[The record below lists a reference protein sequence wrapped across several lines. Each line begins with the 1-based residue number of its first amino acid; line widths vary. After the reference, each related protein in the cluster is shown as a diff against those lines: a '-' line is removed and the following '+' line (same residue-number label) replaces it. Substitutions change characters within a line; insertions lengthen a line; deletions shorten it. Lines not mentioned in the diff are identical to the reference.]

1 MLGAGAAGLKVAFD
15 LARKDVEVV
24 VLEANDR
31 VGGRV
36 RTLLVGGERVDLG
49 AESFEA
55 GEQSKWIAEF
65 DELDLL
71 PEGVAWVSPFSRVRD
86 QAWWYPGGRLTSAHL
101 DEVTSTPSA
110 EAVNER
116 FDRNVTSA
124 LDVAVAQGV
133 DLRTLE
139 ARVAFAV
146 SGSGAFS
153 ESIEPSFYSAQDRA
167 RNESPGEDA
176 RPFVDGKPYGV
187 GRLFE
192 EYAVALS
199 KLRNVTICLPV
210 RVVEMSA
217 RLERGWEL
225 RLADTTHYAFDAL
238 VVTPSVSV
246 LTRPEFPWPRTI
258 REQVVAAFAG
268 IELGAY
274 TKIAMHWPAAAAK
287 FGKDAVLG
295 FYTGPDGLPAWQ
307 VSKLA
312 NSEVILVALAG
323 SRARDLSE
331 SRALEQAI
339 ELIQL
344 ITKADRF
351 PQQMLVSNWNS
362 AAVFGGAYSFSRVGA
377 GAARPGLQSALIEMY
392 APVGLFFAGEAFSL
406 PLYGSLEATWYTGAD
421 AAERCLRFLGIE
433 D

>member
-1 MLGAGAAGLKVAFD
+1 MKAAFD
-15 LARKDVEVV
+15 LARKRVEVV
-24 VLEANDR
+24 VFEANDR
-31 VGGRV
+31 IGGRV
-36 RTLLVGGERVDLG
+36 RTLLVGGEYVDFG

-55 GEQSKWIAEF
+55 GEQSKWIEEF
-65 DELDLL
+65 TDLEIL
-71 PEGVAWVSPFSRVRD
+71 PDNVEWVSPFSEVRER
-86 QAWWYPGGRLTSAHL
+86 AWFYPEGRLSTTLL
-101 DEVTSTPSA
+101 DEIMILPSA
-110 EAVNER
+110 AAVDRR
-116 FDRNVTSA
+116 FDENIASA
-124 LDVAVAQGV
+124 LDVAVAQGA
-133 DLRTLE
+133 DLSTLE
-139 ARVAFAV
+139 ARFAFAV

-153 ESIEPSFYSAQDRA
+153 ESIEPTFYSAQDRA
-167 RNESPGEDA
+167 RNDSAGQDA
-176 RPFVDGKPYGV
+176 RPFVGGRPYGV

-192 EYAVALS
+192 RYAV
-199 KLRNVTICLPV
+199 KLDELENVRIRPAT
-210 RVVEMSA
+210 RVVEISA
-217 RLERGWEL
+217 QLERGWEL
-225 RLADTTHYAFDAL
+225 RLADTSHEAFDAL

-274 TKIAMHWPAAAAK
+274 TKVALHWPAAAAK
-287 FGKDAVLG
+287 FGKDAVFG
-295 FYTGPDGLPAWQ
+295 FYMGPAGLPAWQ

-331 SRALEQAI
+331 SRTVEQAI

-344 ITKADRF
+344 ITKADRS